1 MPAEAYQIR
10 RMTPDDVPLAIEW
23 ARREGWNPGLHD
35 AKTFYQ
41 ADPNG
46 FFIGELNGEAV
57 AVGCA
62 IVYDDAFAFCG
73 LYIVAPHHRGNGYGF
88 ALTEARLAYCGDRN
102 IGIDGVLENVA
113 IYKRIGYR
121 KYYENARYQF
131 TAGEAPVRPATIAAI
146 DTVDAKALNQYDRHC
161 FPAARE
167 TFLNTWTHQPDALS
181 LAWIEHGQLKGYA
194 VRRRCHEGH
203 KIAPLFADNPSIAEQ
218 LLLACQE
225 GVRGQNLIVDMPETN
240 DAALKMAASYNMER
254 TFATARMYQ
263 KGLPELAY
271 DKIFGITTFEL
282 G

>member
-1 MPAEAYQIR
+1 MSAEPYQIR
-10 RMTPDDVPLAIEW
+10 RMAPEDVAIAIEW

-35 AKTFYQ
+35 AQTFFQ

-46 FFIGELNGEAV
+46 FFIGELHGEAV

-62 IVYDDAFAFCG
+62 IVYDEAFAFCG
-73 LYIVAPHHRGNGYGF
+73 LYIVAPQHRGQGYGF

-102 IGIDGVLENVA
+102 IGIDGVLENVT
-113 IYKRIGYR
+113 IYERIGYR

-131 TAGEAPVRPATIAAI
+131 TAAEAPARPASVQAIAN
-146 DTVDAKALNQYDRHC
+146 VDFAALNTYDRQC
-161 FPAARE
+161 FPAARP
-167 TFLNTWTHQPDALS
+167 TFLSAWLHQPDALS
-181 LAWIEHGQLKGYA
+181 LAWIEQGQLKGYA

-203 KIAPLFADNPSIAEQ
+203 KIGPLFADTPLIAEQ

-225 GVRGQNLIVDMPETN
+225 GVRGENLIVDMPETN
-240 DAALKMAASYNMER
+240 KAALQLAQAYNMER

-263 KGLPELAY
+263 RGLPELAY
-271 DKIFGITTFEL
+271 DKIFGMTTFEL

>member
-1 MPAEAYQIR
+1 M
-10 RMTPDDVPLAIEW
+10 AIEW

-35 AKTFYQ
+35 AQTFYQ

-46 FFIGELNGEAV
+46 FFIGELDGEAV
-57 AVGCA
+57 SVGCA

-73 LYIVAPHHRGNGYGF
+73 LYIVAPEHRGNGYGL
-88 ALTEARLAYCGDRN
+88 ALTQARLDYCGDRN

-113 IYKRIGYR
+113 IYERIGYR

-131 TAGEAPVRPATIAAI
+131 TAGEAPARPATIQAI
-146 DTVDAKALNQYDRHC
+146 ATVDAGVLNRYDRHC
-161 FPAARE
+161 FPAPRE
-167 TFLNTWTHQPDALS
+167 VFLNPWIHQPDALS
-181 LAWIEHGQLKGYA
+181 LAWVEHGELKGYV
-194 VRRRCHEGH
+194 VRRRCYEGY
-203 KIAPLFADNPSIAEQ
+203 KIAPLFADAPSIAEQ
-218 LLLACQE
+218 LLLACQD
-225 GVRGQNLIVDMPETN
+225 GVRGENLIVDMPETN
-240 DAALKMAASYNMER
+240 HAALQMAASYSMER

>member
-1 MPAEAYQIR
+1 MSTEAYQIR
-10 RMTPDDVPLAIEW
+10 RMTPDDVAIATEW

-35 AKTFYQ
+35 AHTFYQ

-46 FFIGELNGEAV
+46 FFIGEINGEAV

-62 IVYDDAFAFCG
+62 IIYDEAFAFCG
-73 LYIVAPHHRGNGYGF
+73 LYIVAPEHRGEGYGF
-88 ALTEARLAYCGDRN
+88 ALTEARLAYCGSRN
-102 IGIDGVLENVA
+102 IGIDGVLENVG
-113 IYKRIGYR
+113 IYERIGYR
-121 KYYENARYQF
+121 KFYENARYQF
-131 TAGEAPVRPATIAAI
+131 MAGEASVRPANLVALSQ
-146 DTVDAKALNQYDRHC
+146 VDAEALKRYDRQC
-161 FPAARE
+161 FPAARD
-167 TFLNTWTHQPDALS
+167 TFLNAWISQPDALS
-181 LAWIEHGQLKGYA
+181 LAWMEQGQLKGYA

-203 KIAPLFADNPSIAEQ
+203 KIGPLFADNPLIAEQ

-225 GVRGQNLIVDMPETN
+225 GVQGQSLIVDMPETN
-240 DAALKMAASYNMER
+240 DAALKLAASYRMER